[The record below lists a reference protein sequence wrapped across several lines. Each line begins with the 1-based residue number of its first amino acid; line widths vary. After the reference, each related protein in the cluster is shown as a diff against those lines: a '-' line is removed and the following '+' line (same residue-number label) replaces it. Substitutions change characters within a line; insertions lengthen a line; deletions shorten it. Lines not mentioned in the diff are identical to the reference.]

1 MTSFNLS
8 RWGEFA
14 LLTSLLVLS
23 GCASAPAGR
32 SPADEARGQAEIRRR
47 LDEIVDA
54 CEKKDFERLDSYH
67 LYGPKFTK
75 FTPEAAERL
84 DAEAGRKGEHD
95 GLSGAA
101 DLVMKI
107 DRLKTD
113 LFGNV
118 AVSTFMLNYSFKTG
132 TNTVQRSARSTMVFV
147 KENGDWKIAHEHL
160 SR

>member
-1 MTSFNLS
+1 MVGAF
-8 RWGEFA
+8 
-14 LLTSLLVLS
+14 VLA
-23 GCASAPAGR
+23 GCISEPTGKAGGDEASA
-32 SPADEARGQAEIRRR
+32 QAEIRRR

-54 CEKKDFERLDSYH
+54 SEKKDFERLDSYH
-67 LYGPKFTK
+67 LYGPKFSK
-75 FTPEAAERL
+75 FAPEAAERL

-95 GLSGAA
+95 GLGRAV

-107 DRLKTD
+107 DKLKID

-118 AVSTFMLNYSFKTG
+118 AVSTFMLNYSFKDG
-132 TNTVQRSARSTMVFV
+132 TNTVQRSTRTTMVFV